1 MHADFRSSSWFYL
14 FHLRRS
20 AFSALSAFYLRN
32 RRHERQ
38 HADKDEN
45 WMMRG
50 FDSPRMP
57 LILRILTDFY

>member
-1 MHADFRSSSWFYL
+1 MMAARDVIEWCVQKS
-14 FHLRRS
+14 
-20 AFSALSAFYLRN
+20 RN
-32 RRHERQ
+32 RRSELL

-45 WMMRG
+45 WVMRG